1 MMFHT
6 TNDEHWYVIVNI
18 IVMEML
24 SNILG
29 ELTPTLILM
38 VKATNSF

>member
-6 TNDEHWYVIVNI
+6 TNDGHWYVIVNI

-24 SNILG
+24 SNTLG
-29 ELTPTLILM
+29 EPTLTL
-38 VKATNSF
+38 VSW

>member
-6 TNDEHWYVIVNI
+6 TNDEQWYVSVNI

-24 SNILG
+24 SNTLG
-29 ELTPTLILM
+29 ELTPTLISL
-38 VKATNSF
+38 